1 MRGRFLIAFL
11 GFALA
16 ISPSSFTWAEAPED
30 VAYVTDRIP
39 KILEFE
45 QTGTKIPWRNPET
58 GNGGIIMV
66 ERTYFTD
73 PNTPCRDFILTVDA
87 GEAAPLTAQGTGCRT
102 GQGKWQ
108 LSDELEL
115 SSLSAMK
122 PTAFLI
128 NIARGG
134 VVDEA
139 ALIGALR
146 SGEIAGA
153 GLDVFSEEPLPAESP
168 LWEMENVVITPHIG
182 GMSDNYIEQV
192 LPIFEENLRHYMNGD
207 RRSMI
212 NIVER

>member
-1 MRGRFLIAFL
+1 MTVVGITATPRDLEAFDKFYPRAELLQAAGEVDFL
-11 GFALA
+11 
-16 ISPSSFTWAEAPED
+16 
-30 VAYVTDRIP
+30 
-39 KILEFE
+39 
-45 QTGTKIPWRNPET
+45 
-58 GNGGIIMV
+58 
-66 ERTYFTD
+66 
-73 PNTPCRDFILTVDA
+73 ILTVPHSPETDKIVNA
-87 GEAAPLTAQGTGCRT
+87 
-102 GQGKWQ
+102 
-108 LSDELEL
+108 EL
-115 SSLSAMK
+115 LSAMK

-139 ALIGALR
+139 ALIEALR

-153 GLDVFSEEPLPAESP
+153 GLDVFFEEPLPAESP
-168 LWEMENVVITPHIG
+168 LWKMENVVITPHVG